1 MIFIHLKNLFACQLN
16 YVKPIHFLSIL
27 CIGIFTSCSSLLT
40 SLYGIHTPKAVNEK
54 EIVKYVSKF
63 NIPLAQSF
71 VIDPSY
77 KNYLSTFDT
86 LKFKYQINNHYQ
98 PLQALYYNK
107 EGTLVSFQINCY
119 AGGFPN
125 LNWNRD
131 GAFEL
136 FPPKKQAPI
145 DSILPLET
153 QLKFINELPGSAKID
168 VLNSDFVIFVYWNKY
183 MGRQSKRLIRYVQ
196 KNASL
201 EKNRV
206 MEIIYINNDNL
217 YAGN

>member
-1 MIFIHLKNLFACQLN
+1 MNFSHLKTLFTFQLN
-16 YVKPIHFLSIL
+16 YVKVIHFLSIV
-27 CIGIFTSCSSLLT
+27 CIGIFSSCSSLLT
-40 SLYGIHTPKAVNEK
+40 SLYGIHTPKPVNEK
-54 EIVKYVSKF
+54 EITKYASKF
-63 NIPLAQSF
+63 NIPLAQSY
-71 VIDPSY
+71 VIDLSY
-77 KNYLSTFDT
+77 KNYLNTFDT
-86 LKFKYQINNHYQ
+86 LKYKYQINNHYQ

-125 LNWNRD
+125 LNWNRN
-131 GAFEL
+131 GAFEI

-153 QLKFINELPGSAKID
+153 QLKFINALAESAKID
-168 VLNSDFVIFVYWNKY
+168 VLNSDYAIFVYWNKY
-183 MGRQSKRLIRYVQ
+183 MERQSKRLIRYVQ
-196 KNASL
+196 KNALL

-206 MEIIYINNDNL
+206 IKIIYINNDNL